1 MCDARIKG
9 WEGNPGDVL
18 NLLCVP
24 HVFLWEQC
32 QVQVLLQQARG
43 QEFTLWHLFLSG
55 KWIYEVLISS
65 QGLMQIG
72 WCTLNCRFNQ
82 EVV

>member
-1 MCDARIKG
+1 MGGEFWRCPRA
-9 WEGNPGDVL
+9 P
-18 NLLCVP
+18 LCATFISMGVVSISASP
-24 HVFLWEQC
+24 TMS
-32 QVQVLLQQARG
+32 QAAG
-43 QEFTLWHLFLSG
+43 IYCVASLFLSG

-82 EVV
+82 EVM

>member
-1 MCDARIKG
+1 MLQIPFVCQVIFY
-9 WEGNPGDVL
+9 GNCIASDFSNDESSGMD
-18 NLLCVP
+18 LLCGIAC
-24 HVFLWEQC
+24 F
-32 QVQVLLQQARG
+32 
-43 QEFTLWHLFLSG
+43 SG

>member
-1 MCDARIKG
+1 MEDCVVPEWR
-9 WEGNPGDVL
+9 WEGSKLV
-18 NLLCVP
+18 CVP
-24 HVFLWEQC
+24 HLFLWEQC
-32 QVQVLLQQARG
+32 QVLLLLTTSQASG
-43 QEFTLWHLFLSG
+43 IDCVASLFLAG

-82 EVV
+82 EVE